1 MFLNKACIVG
11 LTAVKK
17 MNKEEVRYYIIKY
30 RKKSYEDQKEYI
42 KAYQERNKEY
52 IQEKRRE
59 RYKNDEEYRE
69 KLKEKR
75 RERYKEYKSY

>member
-1 MFLNKACIVG
+1 
-11 LTAVKK
+11 

-75 RERYKEYKSY
+75 REREISVCRDFCLR